1 MPEGIV
7 AIIGR
12 PNVGKSTLFNRIA
25 GQRLAIVENTPGV
38 TRDRL
43 YTISRWLDRKFLLID
58 TGGITSERDSIQL
71 QIRKQVEIALTEAD
85 VLIFVI
91 DGREPLTA
99 SDYQVVELIRKTKKP
114 IVVAVNK
121 IEDART
127 QIDPEI
133 YRLGLGELV
142 PISAEHGK
150 NIGDLLDT
158 VLSYLPTTVR
168 DNEPDRI
175 RITLVGRPNV
185 GKSSLIN
192 SLLGAERVIVSEKP
206 GTTRDAIDTPVTF
219 HGKNY
224 LLVDTAG
231 IRRKAKV
238 EEAVEYYSV
247 LRAIRSIERSDVVLL
262 VLDGTAELAEQDL
275 KIAGLIREAGK
286 ACLIIVNKWDLVI
299 KDNRTSERF
308 TAAIREKL
316 DFLDYAPV
324 LFVSAKTGQRLGKI
338 ITTVDEVMENYT
350 LRVSANRLN
359 RVIGEAVALH
369 QPPTDKGRIIKIYY
383 TNQIKVKPPTF
394 AFTVNHPE
402 GFHFSYQRYLENK
415 LREEFNFT
423 GTPIRFEIKTG
434 KEKT

>member
-369 QPPTDKGRIIKIYY
+369 QPPTDKGRIIKVYY